1 MKQLAEEKKLRLEE
15 LEKLTYEVEIGNTR
29 KVRKMKG
36 YLLNSAFLLGELSD
50 SRRMMIVRQ
59 VENDRCPVRVE
70 NKAFEDVL
78 KSILIGYIHAKRCHL
93 PFNEEFACR
102 RLSLKSWPKEY
113 IDGFIPNDFRVQRA
127 YLEEIARMVSI
138 HVTANFLT
146 QPMHPQEEVK
156 NEISNPVLC
165 GGSQQPYITI

>member
-1 MKQLAEEKKLRLEE
+1 MKQLSEEKRLQLNE
-15 LEKLTYEVEIGNTR
+15 LEKLTYEVEIGNTH

-36 YLLNSAFLLGELSD
+36 NLLNSAFLLGELSD

-59 VENDRCPVRVE
+59 VESERKPVRVE

-78 KSILIGYIHAKRCHL
+78 MSILVGYIHSKRCCL

-113 IDGFIPNDFRVQRA
+113 IDGFIPKDFRVQQS
-127 YLEEIARMVSI
+127 YLEEIARMVSV

-146 QPMHPQEEVK
+146 LPPAVAA
-156 NEISNPVLC
+156 
-165 GGSQQPYITI
+165 

>member
-1 MKQLAEEKKLRLEE
+1 MKQMSEEKRLRLNE
-15 LEKLTYEVEIGNTR
+15 LEKLTYEVGIGNTR
-29 KVRKMKG
+29 KVRRMKG
-36 YLLNSAFLLGELSD
+36 SLLNSAFLLGELSD

-59 VENDRCPVRVE
+59 VENERKPVRVE

-78 KSILIGYIHAKRCHL
+78 MSILVGYIHSKRCCL

-113 IDGFIPNDFRVQRA
+113 IDGFIPKDFRVQQS
-127 YLEEIARMVSI
+127 YLEEIARMVSV

-146 QPMHPQEEVK
+146 LPHAVAA
-156 NEISNPVLC
+156 
-165 GGSQQPYITI
+165 

>member
-1 MKQLAEEKKLRLEE
+1 MKQLSEEKRLRLNE
-15 LEKLTYEVEIGNTR
+15 LEKLTYEVEIGNTH

-36 YLLNSAFLLGELSD
+36 NLLNSAFLLGELSD

-59 VENDRCPVRVE
+59 VENERKPVRVE

-78 KSILIGYIHAKRCHL
+78 MSILVGYIHSKRCCL

-113 IDGFIPNDFRVQRA
+113 IDGFIPKDFRVQQS
-127 YLEEIARMVSI
+127 YLEEIARMVSV

-146 QPMHPQEEVK
+146 QPHAVPA
-156 NEISNPVLC
+156 
-165 GGSQQPYITI
+165 